1 MRWDRDSDA
10 LTDIW
15 TRYAPAVRGYLA
27 ARGVAEPDD
36 VTSEVFIA
44 VFGGLSRFK
53 GDEAELRAFIFTVAH
68 HRVVDEHRRR
78 ARRPGMVAFTRE
90 GDRRTV
96 ASAEDA
102 ALARLGNKDARILIE
117 ALPPDQR
124 DVLLLRV
131 FGDLTLEQTSRVL
144 GKRLEAVKAA
154 QHRALA
160 RLRKILEQAVSL

>member
-1 MRWDRDSDA
+1 MRWDRDGDA

-15 TRYAPAVRGYLA
+15 TRYAPSVRGYLA

-36 VTSEVFIA
+36 ITSEVFIA
-44 VFGGLSRFK
+44 VFRGLRRFK

-78 ARRPGMVAFTRE
+78 SRRPSSVEFTR
-90 GDRRTV
+90 TT
-96 ASAEDA
+96 ASAEDVT
-102 ALARLGNKDARILIE
+102 LARLGNRDARALIE

-144 GKRLEAVKAA
+144 GKRLEAVKAV